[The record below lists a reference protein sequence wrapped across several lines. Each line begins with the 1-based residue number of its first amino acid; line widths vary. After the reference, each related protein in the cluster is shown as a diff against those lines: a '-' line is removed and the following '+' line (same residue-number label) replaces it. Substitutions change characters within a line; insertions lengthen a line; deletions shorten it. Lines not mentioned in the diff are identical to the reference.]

1 MRTSM
6 VISQDLLDEACRV
19 GGLRTK
25 TQAVITAL
33 TEYIQRRK
41 SRRIL
46 ALRGSLKR
54 GFDYKPLRRKR

>member
-6 VISQDLLDEACRV
+6 VIPQNLLDEACQV

-41 SRRIL
+41 SRRLL
-46 ALRGSLKR
+46 ALKGSLKQA
-54 GFDYKPLRRKR
+54 FDYKSLRRKR

>member
-6 VISQDLLDEACRV
+6 VIPQDLLDEACQV

-46 ALRGSLKR
+46 ALKGSLKQDY
-54 GFDYKPLRRKR
+54 DYKSSRRKR